1 MGPISMKSHYRAVV
15 IGGGV
20 VGCSVLYHL
29 AKAGWSDVLLI
40 ERSELT
46 SGSSWHAAGGFHTL
60 NGDPNVAR
68 LQAYTVSLYKELEEI
83 SGQSCSLHLTG
94 GVMMADSPERMDFLR
109 LAHAKG
115 RYLGMDT
122 ELITPSEARAM
133 FPLMDE
139 TKFVGAMWDPVEGH
153 LDPSGTTHAYAKAA
167 RKLGAEIVLRN
178 RVTELTQATDGT
190 WNVVTEQGTVKAEH
204 VVNCGGLWARE
215 IGRMVGLEL
224 PLLAMEHMYL
234 LTEPMPAVEEFNA
247 ATGREMV
254 GVLDFKGEIYTRQ
267 ERNGVLLGTYEKACK
282 PWSPVE
288 TPWDFGHELLA
299 PDLDRISPSL
309 EIGFEHFPGI
319 ANAGIKQVI
328 NGPFTFAPD
337 GNPLVGPVQGLTN
350 FWCACAVMAGFS
362 QGGGVGLALSNWMV
376 NGEPGFDVWGMDVA
390 RFGEWA
396 TLRYTNAKVRE
407 NYSRRFSIRFPNEEL
422 PAARPAQ
429 TTPLYD
435 TMRAQGAVM
444 GDSWG
449 LETPLWFAPEGVEAK
464 DVVSFH
470 RSNDF
475 EHVGNEVRATR
486 ERVGVTEIANFAKYE
501 IRGSGS
507 ADFLNRLMTNRMPK
521 PGRLVLT
528 PMLNEAGK
536 LIGDF
541 TVANMGPGAGEDR
554 FMIWGSSAAQKY
566 HMRWFEQHLPKDGT
580 VRIHRFDQT
589 LVGLSI
595 AGPKSQEV
603 LAGLCDE
610 DVSTSAFRFMDV
622 REMAVA
628 GAPCIV
634 NRISYTGDLGYE
646 IWMQPAYERLVYSAI
661 KEAGEKHG
669 IVDFGMRALLSMRL
683 EKNFPTWFREL
694 RPIYGPFEGAMER
707 FVKLEKNEFIGRDAA
722 ARENAAGPK
731 LRRVSFI
738 VDALDADVMGDE
750 PIWARIGDRDF
761 GTVEQPHGYG
771 APRFGADGADV
782 GAPTSPLWG
791 GRTEGSGGG
800 ASAGS
805 ADTSPPTP
813 ALRADPPHEGEGKD
827 SFCIRGIRD
836 GEWAVVGW
844 VTSGGYAHW
853 VQKSVAQGYVP
864 AELAGDESAGL
875 FEIEILGQR
884 RPARINIEPPFDP
897 TGDRMRA

>member
-1 MGPISMKSHYRAVV
+1 MKSHAKAVV

-29 AKAGWSDVLLI
+29 AKAGWTDIMLI

-60 NGDPNVAR
+60 NGDPNVAK
-68 LQAYTVSLYKELEEI
+68 LQAYTVQLYREIEEL

-94 GVMMADSPERMDFLR
+94 GVMMADTPERMDFLR

-122 ELITPSEARAM
+122 ELITPSEAKAM

-139 TKFVGAMWDPVEGH
+139 TNFVGAMWDPVEGH

-178 RVTELTQATDGT
+178 RVVELTQEVDGT

-215 IGRMVGLEL
+215 IGRMVGVEL

-234 LTEPMPAVEEFNA
+234 LTEPMPEVEEFNKS
-247 ATGREMV
+247 TGREMI
-254 GVLDFKGEIYTRQ
+254 GVMDFKGEIYTRQ
-267 ERNGVLLGTYEKACK
+267 ERNGILLGTYEKACK
-282 PWSPVE
+282 PWSPVN
-288 TPWDFGHELLA
+288 TPWDFGHELLQ
-299 PDLDRISPSL
+299 PDIDRIAPSL
-309 EIGFEHFPGI
+309 EIGFKHFPGI
-319 ANAGIKQVI
+319 EKAGIKQII
-328 NGPFTFAPD
+328 NGPFTFALD

-376 NGEPGFDVWGMDVA
+376 HGDPGFDVWGMDVA

-435 TMRAQGAVM
+435 TMLANNAVM

-449 LETPLWFAPEGVEAK
+449 LETPLWFAPKGTEPK
-464 DVVSFH
+464 DIVSFH

-475 EHVGNEVRATR
+475 GPIGEEVRATR
-486 ERVGVTEIANFAKYE
+486 EKVGVTEIANFAKYE
-501 IRGSGS
+501 VSGPGSE
-507 ADFLNRLMTNRMPK
+507 DFLNRLMTNRMPK
-521 PGRLVLT
+521 TGRIVLT
-528 PMLNEAGK
+528 PMLNEFGR

-541 TVANMGPGAGEDR
+541 TIAKAGEER
-554 FMIWGSSAAQKY
+554 FMIWSSSAAQKY
-566 HMRWFEQHLPKDGT
+566 HMRWFEKHLPKDGPAASQ

-595 AGPKSQEV
+595 AGPKSRDLLQKLV
-603 LAGLCDE
+603 DADI
-610 DVSTSAFRFMDV
+610 STKAFRFMDF
-622 REMAVA
+622 REMSVG
-628 GAPCIV
+628 GAPCMV
-634 NRISYTGDLGYE
+634 NRITYTGDLGYE
-646 IWMQPAYERLVYSAI
+646 IWMAPAYQRLVYKAI
-661 KEAGEKHG
+661 KDAGEEFG
-669 IVDFGMRALLSMRL
+669 LVDFGMRALLSMRL

-694 RPIYGPFEGAMER
+694 RPIYGPFEGAMDR
-707 FVKLEKNEFIGRDAA
+707 FVKLEKNDFIGRDAA
-722 ARENAAGPK
+722 AREQAEGPK

-738 VDALDADVMGDE
+738 VDAADADVMGDE
-750 PIWARIGDRDF
+750 PIWAKVGGKDY
-761 GTVEQPHGYG
+761 GTVEKPHGYG
-771 APRFGADGADV
+771 AARFDTDGKEV
-782 GAPTSPLWG
+782 
-791 GRTEGSGGG
+791 RGSSAAEG
-800 ASAGS
+800 ASAV
-805 ADTSPPTP
+805 
-813 ALRADPPHEGEGKD
+813 
-827 SFCIRGIRD
+827 RGIVD
-836 GEWAVVGW
+836 GDWRVVGW
-844 VTSGGYAHW
+844 VTSGGYAHY
-853 VQKSVAQGYVP
+853 VQESMAQGYVP
-864 AELAGDESAGL
+864 AALAADESAGM
-875 FEIEILGQR
+875 FEIEILGSR
-884 RPARINIEPPFDP
+884 RPARINVEPPFDP
-897 TGDRMRA
+897 SGEKMRA

>member
-1 MGPISMKSHYRAVV
+1 MKSHAKAVV

-29 AKAGWSDVLLI
+29 ARAGWTNVMLI

-60 NGDPNVAR
+60 NGDPNVAK
-68 LQAYTVSLYKELEEI
+68 LQAYTVQLYKELEEL

-94 GVMMADSPERMDFLR
+94 GVMLADSPERMDFLR

-122 ELITPSEARAM
+122 ELITPSEAKAM

-139 TKFVGAMWDPVEGH
+139 SHFVGAMWDPVEGH

-178 RVTELTQATDGT
+178 RVVELTQEPDGT

-215 IGRMVGLEL
+215 VGRMVGVEL

-234 LTEPMPAVEEFNA
+234 LTEPMPEVEAFNRE
-247 ATGREMV
+247 TGREMV

-282 PWSPVE
+282 PWSPVN
-288 TPWDFGHELLA
+288 TPWDFGHELLI
-299 PDLDRISPSL
+299 PDLDRIAPSL
-309 EIGFEHFPGI
+309 EVGFRHFPGI

-376 NGEPGFDVWGMDVA
+376 NGDPGFDVWGMDVA
-390 RFGEWA
+390 RWGEWA

-435 TMRAQGAVM
+435 TMLANNAVM

-449 LETPLWFAPEGVEAK
+449 LETPLWFAPKGTEPK
-464 DVVSFH
+464 DIVSFH

-475 EHVGNEVRATR
+475 GPIGEEVRATR

-501 IRGSGS
+501 FTGPG
-507 ADFLNRLMTNRMPK
+507 AEAFLNRILTNRMPK
-521 PGRLVLT
+521 KGRIVLS
-528 PMLNEAGK
+528 PMLNEFGK

-541 TVANMGPGAGEDR
+541 TIAHAGDDR
-554 FMIWGSSAAQKY
+554 FMVWGSSAAAKY
-566 HMRWFEQHLPKDGT
+566 HMRWFEKHLPKDGS

-595 AGPKSQEV
+595 AGPKSQELLQKLV
-603 LAGLCDE
+603 DV
-610 DVSTSAFRFMDV
+610 DVSSKAFRFMDF
-622 REMAVA
+622 REMAVG
-628 GAPCIV
+628 GAPCMV
-634 NRISYTGDLGYE
+634 NRITYTGDLGYE
-646 IWMQPAYERLVYSAI
+646 IWMPPAYQRLVYKAI
-661 KEAGEKHG
+661 KEAGEEYG

-694 RPIYGPFEGAMER
+694 RPIYGPFEGGMER
-707 FVKLEKNEFIGRDAA
+707 FVKLEKNDFIGRDAA
-722 ARENAAGPK
+722 AKELEALKSGESPK
-731 LRRVSFI
+731 LKRVSFV

-750 PIWARIGDRDF
+750 PIWAKVSADY
-761 GTVEQPHGYG
+761 GTVEKPHGYG
-771 APRFGADGADV
+771 APRFGAKGKEVRVSAAD
-782 GAPTSPLWG
+782 
-791 GRTEGSGGG
+791 EG
-800 ASAGS
+800 ASS
-805 ADTSPPTP
+805 
-813 ALRADPPHEGEGKD
+813 
-827 SFCIRGIRD
+827 IRGIVD
-836 GEWAVVGW
+836 GDWRVVGW
-844 VTSGGYAHW
+844 VTSGGYAHT
-853 VQKSVAQGYVP
+853 VKKSMAQGYVP
-864 AELAGDESAGL
+864 ATLAEKEDAGL
-875 FEIEILGQR
+875 FEIEILGHR
-884 RPARINIEPPFDP
+884 RPARINVEPLFDP
-897 TGDRMRA
+897 TGEKMRG

>member
-1 MGPISMKSHYRAVV
+1 MKSHAKTVV

-29 AKAGWSDVLLI
+29 AKAGWTDILLI

-60 NGDPNVAR
+60 NGDPNVAK
-68 LQAYTVSLYKELEEI
+68 LQAYTVQLYKEIEEI

-94 GVMMADSPERMDFLR
+94 GVMMADTPERMDFLR

-122 ELITPSEARAM
+122 ELITPSEAKAM

-139 TKFVGAMWDPVEGH
+139 TNFVGAMWDPVEGH

-178 RVTELTQATDGT
+178 RVVELTQEVDGT

-215 IGRMVGLEL
+215 IGRMVGVEL
-224 PLLAMEHMYL
+224 PVLAMEHMYL
-234 LTEPMPAVEEFNA
+234 LTEPMPEVEEFNKS
-247 ATGREMV
+247 TGREMI

-267 ERNGVLLGTYEKACK
+267 ERNGILLGTYEKACK
-282 PWSPVE
+282 PWSPVN
-288 TPWDFGHELLA
+288 TPWDFGHELLQ
-299 PDLDRISPSL
+299 PDIDRIAPSL
-309 EIGFEHFPGI
+309 EIGFKHFPGI
-319 ANAGIKQVI
+319 EKAGIKQII
-328 NGPFTFAPD
+328 NGPFTFALD

-376 NGEPGFDVWGMDVA
+376 HGDPGFDVWGMDVA

-435 TMRAQGAVM
+435 TMLANNAVM

-449 LETPLWFAPEGVEAK
+449 LETPLWFAPKGSEPK
-464 DVVSFH
+464 DIVSFH

-475 EHVGNEVRATR
+475 GPIGEEVRATR

-501 IRGSGS
+501 VSGPG
-507 ADFLNRLMTNRMPK
+507 AEDFLNLLMTNRMPK
-521 PGRLVLT
+521 TGRIVLT
-528 PMLNEAGK
+528 PMLNEFGR

-541 TVANMGPGAGEDR
+541 TIAKAGEER

-566 HMRWFEQHLPKDGT
+566 HMRWFEKHLPKDGPRASE

-595 AGPKSQEV
+595 AGPKSRDLLQKLV
-603 LAGLCDE
+603 
-610 DVSTSAFRFMDV
+610 DVDISTKAFRFMDF
-622 REMAVA
+622 REMAVG
-628 GAPCIV
+628 GAPCMV
-634 NRISYTGDLGYE
+634 NRITYTGDLGYE
-646 IWMQPAYERLVYSAI
+646 IWMAPAYQRLVYKAI
-661 KEAGEKHG
+661 KEAGEELG
-669 IVDFGMRALLSMRL
+669 VVDFGMRALLSMRL

-694 RPIYGPFEGAMER
+694 RPIYGPFEGSMDR
-707 FVKLEKNEFIGRDAA
+707 FIKLEKNDFIGREAA
-722 ARENAAGPK
+722 AREQAAGPK

-738 VDALDADVMGDE
+738 VDAADADVMGDE
-750 PIWARIGDRDF
+750 PIWAKIGGKDY
-761 GTVEQPHGYG
+761 GTVEKPHGYG
-771 APRFGADGADV
+771 APRFDA
-782 GAPTSPLWG
+782 G
-791 GRTEGSGGG
+791 GKEVRGSNAAEG
-800 ASAGS
+800 ASAV
-805 ADTSPPTP
+805 
-813 ALRADPPHEGEGKD
+813 
-827 SFCIRGIRD
+827 RGIVD
-836 GEWAVVGW
+836 GDWRVVGW
-844 VTSGGYAHW
+844 VTSGGYAHY
-853 VQKSVAQGYVP
+853 VEKSMAQGYVP
-864 AELAGDESAGL
+864 AALAENESVGL
-875 FEIEILGQR
+875 FEIEILGHR
-884 RPARINIEPPFDP
+884 RPARINVEPPFDP
-897 TGDRMRA
+897 SGEKMRT

>member
-1 MGPISMKSHYRAVV
+1 MKSHAKAVV

-29 AKAGWSDVLLI
+29 AKAGWTDIMLI

-60 NGDPNVAR
+60 NGDPNVAK
-68 LQAYTVSLYKELEEI
+68 LQAYTVQLYKEIEEL

-94 GVMMADSPERMDFLR
+94 GVMMADTPERMDFLR

-122 ELITPSEARAM
+122 ELITPSEAKAM

-139 TKFVGAMWDPVEGH
+139 TNFVGAMWDPVEGH

-178 RVTELTQATDGT
+178 RVVELTQEVDGT

-215 IGRMVGLEL
+215 IGRMVGVEL
-224 PLLAMEHMYL
+224 PVLAMEHMYL
-234 LTEPMPAVEEFNA
+234 LTEPMPEVEEFNRS
-247 ATGREMV
+247 TGREMI

-267 ERNGVLLGTYEKACK
+267 ERNGILLGTYEKACK
-282 PWSPVE
+282 PWSPVN
-288 TPWDFGHELLA
+288 TPWDFGHELLQ
-299 PDLDRISPSL
+299 PDIDRIAPSL
-309 EIGFEHFPGI
+309 EIGFKHFPGI
-319 ANAGIKQVI
+319 EKAGIKQII
-328 NGPFTFAPD
+328 NGPFTFALD

-376 NGEPGFDVWGMDVA
+376 NGDPGFDVWGMDVA

-435 TMRAQGAVM
+435 TMLANNAVM

-449 LETPLWFAPEGVEAK
+449 LETPLWFAPK
-464 DVVSFH
+464 DSEPKDIVSFH

-475 EHVGNEVRATR
+475 GPIGEEVRTTR
-486 ERVGVTEIANFAKYE
+486 EKVGVTEIANFAKYE
-501 IRGSGS
+501 VSGPGSE
-507 ADFLNRLMTNRMPK
+507 DFLNRLMTNRMPK
-521 PGRLVLT
+521 TGRIVLT
-528 PMLNEAGK
+528 PMLNEFGK

-541 TVANMGPGAGEDR
+541 TIAKAGEER
-554 FMIWGSSAAQKY
+554 FMIWSSSAAQKY
-566 HMRWFEQHLPKDGT
+566 HMRWFEKHLPKDGS

-595 AGPKSQEV
+595 AGPKSRDLLQKLV
-603 LAGLCDE
+603 
-610 DVSTSAFRFMDV
+610 DVDISTKAFRFMDF
-622 REMAVA
+622 REMAVG
-628 GAPCIV
+628 GAPCMV
-634 NRISYTGDLGYE
+634 NRITYTGDLGYE
-646 IWMQPAYERLVYSAI
+646 IWIAPAYQRLVYKAI
-661 KEAGEKHG
+661 KEAGEEFG
-669 IVDFGMRALLSMRL
+669 LVDFGMRALLSMRL
-683 EKNFPTWFREL
+683 EKNFPTWYREL
-694 RPIYGPFEGAMER
+694 RPIYGPFEGAMDR
-707 FVKLEKNEFIGRDAA
+707 FVKLEKNDFIGREAA
-722 ARENAAGPK
+722 AREQAEGPK

-738 VDALDADVMGDE
+738 VDAADADVMGDE
-750 PIWARIGDRDF
+750 PIWAKVGGKDY
-761 GTVEQPHGYG
+761 GTVEKPHGYG
-771 APRFGADGADV
+771 APRFD
-782 GAPTSPLWG
+782 TSG
-791 GRTEGSGGG
+791 EEVRGSKAAEG
-800 ASAGS
+800 ASAV
-805 ADTSPPTP
+805 
-813 ALRADPPHEGEGKD
+813 
-827 SFCIRGIRD
+827 RGIVD
-836 GEWAVVGW
+836 GDWRVVGW
-844 VTSGGYAHW
+844 VTSGGYAHY
-853 VQKSVAQGYVP
+853 VQKSMAQGYVP
-864 AELAGDESAGL
+864 AALAENESAGL
-875 FEIEILGQR
+875 FEIEILGSR
-884 RPARINIEPPFDP
+884 RPARINVEPLFDP
-897 TGDRMRA
+897 SGEKMRT

>member
-1 MGPISMKSHYRAVV
+1 MKSHAKAVV

-29 AKAGWSDVLLI
+29 AKAGWTDVMLI

-60 NGDPNVAR
+60 NGDPNVAK
-68 LQAYTVSLYKELEEI
+68 LQAYTVQLYKEIEEL

-94 GVMMADSPERMDFLR
+94 GVMMADTPERMDFLR

-122 ELITPSEARAM
+122 ELITPAEAKAM

-139 TKFVGAMWDPVEGH
+139 KNFVGAMWDPVEGH

-178 RVTELTQATDGT
+178 RVVELTQEVDGT
-190 WNVVTEQGTVKAEH
+190 WNVVTELGTVKAEH

-224 PLLAMEHMYL
+224 PVLAMEHMYL
-234 LTEPMPAVEEFNA
+234 LTEPMPEVEEFNKS
-247 ATGREMV
+247 TGREMV

-267 ERNGVLLGTYEKACK
+267 ERNGILLGTYEKACK
-282 PWSPVE
+282 PWSPVN

-299 PDLDRISPSL
+299 PDLDRIAPSL
-309 EIGFEHFPGI
+309 EIGFKHFPGI
-319 ANAGIKQVI
+319 EKAGIKQII
-328 NGPFTFAPD
+328 NGPFTFALD

-350 FWCACAVMAGFS
+350 YWTACAVMAGFS

-376 NGEPGFDVWGMDVA
+376 HGDPGFDVWGMDVT

-396 TLRYTNAKVRE
+396 SLRYTNAKVRE

-435 TMRAQGAVM
+435 IMLANNAVM

-449 LETPLWFAPEGVEAK
+449 LETPLWFAPKGSEPK

-501 IRGSGS
+501 VSGSGS
-507 ADFLNRLMTNRMPK
+507 EHFLNRLMTNRMPK
-521 PGRLVLT
+521 AGRIVLT
-528 PMLNEAGK
+528 PMLNEFGK

-541 TVANMGPGAGEDR
+541 TIAKAAEDR

-566 HMRWFEQHLPKDGT
+566 HMRWFEKHLPRDGS

-595 AGPKSQEV
+595 AGPRARDV
-603 LAGLCDE
+603 LAKLVDE
-610 DVSTSAFRFMDV
+610 DVSTKAFRFMDF
-622 REMAVA
+622 REMAVG
-628 GAPCIV
+628 GAPAIV
-634 NRISYTGDLGYE
+634 NRITYTGDLGYE
-646 IWMQPAYERLVYSAI
+646 IWMAPAYQRLVYSEI
-661 KEAGEKHG
+661 KRAGEEFG

-694 RPIYGPFEGAMER
+694 RPIYGVYEGSMDR
-707 FVKLEKNEFIGRDAA
+707 FIKLEKNHFIGREEA
-722 ARENAAGPK
+722 AREKANGPK
-731 LRRVSFI
+731 LRRVSLI
-738 VDALDADVMGDE
+738 VDAADADVMGDE
-750 PIWARIGDRDF
+750 PIWAKVGAKDF
-761 GTVEQPHGYG
+761 GTVDKPHGYG
-771 APRFGADGADV
+771 APRFDKTGQEAH
-782 GAPTSPLWG
+782 
-791 GRTEGSGGG
+791 GSSAAKG
-800 ASAGS
+800 ASAV
-805 ADTSPPTP
+805 
-813 ALRADPPHEGEGKD
+813 
-827 SFCIRGIRD
+827 RGIID
-836 GEWAVVGW
+836 GEWRVVGW
-844 VTSGGYAHW
+844 VTSGGYAHF
-853 VQKSVAQGYVP
+853 VGASMAQGYVP
-864 AELAGDESAGL
+864 AALAEDESAGL
-875 FEIEILGQR
+875 FEIEILGHR
-884 RPARINIEPPFDP
+884 RPARINVEPPFDP
-897 TGDRMRA
+897 SGDKMRG

>member
-1 MGPISMKSHYRAVV
+1 MKSHAKAVV

-29 AKAGWSDVLLI
+29 AKAGWTDIMLI

-60 NGDPNVAR
+60 NGDPNVAK
-68 LQAYTVSLYKELEEI
+68 LQAYTVQLYREIEEL

-94 GVMMADSPERMDFLR
+94 GVMMADTPERMDFLR

-122 ELITPSEARAM
+122 ELITPSEAKAM

-139 TKFVGAMWDPVEGH
+139 TNFVGAMWDPVEGH

-178 RVTELTQATDGT
+178 RVVELTQEVDGT

-215 IGRMVGLEL
+215 IGRMVGVEL

-234 LTEPMPAVEEFNA
+234 LTEPMPEVEEFNKS
-247 ATGREMV
+247 TGREMI
-254 GVLDFKGEIYTRQ
+254 GVMDFKGEIYTRQ
-267 ERNGVLLGTYEKACK
+267 ERNGILLGTYEKACK
-282 PWSPVE
+282 PWSPVN
-288 TPWDFGHELLA
+288 TPWDFGHELLQ
-299 PDLDRISPSL
+299 PDIDRIAPSL
-309 EIGFEHFPGI
+309 EIGFKHFPGI
-319 ANAGIKQVI
+319 EKAGIKQII
-328 NGPFTFAPD
+328 NGPFTFALD

-376 NGEPGFDVWGMDVA
+376 HGDPGFDVWGMDVA

-435 TMRAQGAVM
+435 TMLANNAVM

-449 LETPLWFAPEGVEAK
+449 LETPLWFAPKGTEPK
-464 DVVSFH
+464 DIVSFH

-475 EHVGNEVRATR
+475 GPIGEEVRATR
-486 ERVGVTEIANFAKYE
+486 EKVGVTEIANFAKYE
-501 IRGSGS
+501 VSGLGSE
-507 ADFLNRLMTNRMPK
+507 DFLNRLMTNRMPK
-521 PGRLVLT
+521 TGRIVLT
-528 PMLNEAGK
+528 PMLNEFGR

-541 TVANMGPGAGEDR
+541 TIAKAGEER
-554 FMIWGSSAAQKY
+554 FMIWSSSAAQKY
-566 HMRWFEQHLPKDGT
+566 HMRWFEKHLPKDAPT
-580 VRIHRFDQT
+580 ASQVRIQRFDQT

-595 AGPKSQEV
+595 AGPKSRDLLQKLV
-603 LAGLCDE
+603 
-610 DVSTSAFRFMDV
+610 DVDISTKAFRFMDF
-622 REMAVA
+622 REMAVG
-628 GAPCIV
+628 GAPCMV
-634 NRISYTGDLGYE
+634 NRITYTGDLGYE
-646 IWMQPAYERLVYSAI
+646 IWMAPAYQRLVYKAI
-661 KEAGEKHG
+661 KDAGEEFG
-669 IVDFGMRALLSMRL
+669 LVDFGMRALLSMRL

-694 RPIYGPFEGAMER
+694 RPIYGPFEGAMDR
-707 FVKLEKNEFIGRDAA
+707 FVKLEKNDFIGRESA
-722 ARENAAGPK
+722 AREQAEGPK

-738 VDALDADVMGDE
+738 VDAADADVMGDE
-750 PIWARIGDRDF
+750 PIWAKVGGKDY
-761 GTVEQPHGYG
+761 GTVEKPHGYG
-771 APRFGADGADV
+771 AQRFDTDGKEV
-782 GAPTSPLWG
+782 
-791 GRTEGSGGG
+791 RGSRAAEG
-800 ASAGS
+800 ASAV
-805 ADTSPPTP
+805 
-813 ALRADPPHEGEGKD
+813 
-827 SFCIRGIRD
+827 RGIVD
-836 GEWAVVGW
+836 GDWRVVGW
-844 VTSGGYAHW
+844 VTSGGYAHYI
-853 VQKSVAQGYVP
+853 KESMAQGYVP
-864 AELAGDESAGL
+864 AALAADESAGL
-875 FEIEILGQR
+875 FEIEILGSR
-884 RPARINIEPPFDP
+884 RPARINVEPPFDP
-897 TGDRMRA
+897 SGEKMRA

>member
-1 MGPISMKSHYRAVV
+1 MKSHAKAVV

-29 AKAGWSDVLLI
+29 AKAGWTDIMLI

-60 NGDPNVAR
+60 NGDPNVAK
-68 LQAYTVSLYKELEEI
+68 LQAYTVQLYREIEEL

-94 GVMMADSPERMDFLR
+94 GVMMADTPERMDFLR

-122 ELITPSEARAM
+122 ELITPSEAKAM

-139 TKFVGAMWDPVEGH
+139 TNFVGAMWDPVEGH

-178 RVTELTQATDGT
+178 RVVELTQEVDGT

-215 IGRMVGLEL
+215 IGRMVGVEL

-234 LTEPMPAVEEFNA
+234 LTEPMPEVEEFNKS
-247 ATGREMV
+247 TGREMI
-254 GVLDFKGEIYTRQ
+254 GVMDFKGEIYTRQ
-267 ERNGVLLGTYEKACK
+267 ERNGILLGTYEKACK
-282 PWSPVE
+282 PWSPVN
-288 TPWDFGHELLA
+288 TPWDFGHELLQ
-299 PDLDRISPSL
+299 PDIDRIAPSL
-309 EIGFEHFPGI
+309 EIGFKHFPGI
-319 ANAGIKQVI
+319 EKAGIKQII
-328 NGPFTFAPD
+328 NGPFTFALD

-376 NGEPGFDVWGMDVA
+376 HGDPGFDVWGMDVA

-435 TMRAQGAVM
+435 TMLANNAVM

-449 LETPLWFAPEGVEAK
+449 LETPLWFAPKGTEPK
-464 DVVSFH
+464 DIVSFH

-475 EHVGNEVRATR
+475 GPIGEEVRATR
-486 ERVGVTEIANFAKYE
+486 EKVGVTEIANFAKYE
-501 IRGSGS
+501 VSGPGSE
-507 ADFLNRLMTNRMPK
+507 DFLNRLMTNRMPK
-521 PGRLVLT
+521 TSRIVLT
-528 PMLNEAGK
+528 PMLNDFGR

-541 TVANMGPGAGEDR
+541 TIAKAGEER
-554 FMIWGSSAAQKY
+554 FMIWSSSAAQKY
-566 HMRWFEQHLPKDGT
+566 HMRWFEKHLPKDGPGASQ

-595 AGPKSQEV
+595 AGPKSRDLLQKLV
-603 LAGLCDE
+603 DADI
-610 DVSTSAFRFMDV
+610 STKAFRFMDF
-622 REMAVA
+622 REMAVG
-628 GAPCIV
+628 GAPCMV
-634 NRISYTGDLGYE
+634 NRITYTGDLGYE
-646 IWMQPAYERLVYSAI
+646 IWMAPAYQRLVYKAI
-661 KEAGEKHG
+661 KDAGEEFG
-669 IVDFGMRALLSMRL
+669 LVDFGMRALLSMRL

-694 RPIYGPFEGAMER
+694 RPIYGSFEGAMDR
-707 FVKLEKNEFIGRDAA
+707 FVKLEKNDFIGRDAA
-722 ARENAAGPK
+722 AREQAEGPK

-738 VDALDADVMGDE
+738 VDAADADVMGDE
-750 PIWARIGDRDF
+750 PIWAKVGGKDY
-761 GTVEQPHGYG
+761 GTVEKPHGYG
-771 APRFGADGADV
+771 APRFDADGKEV
-782 GAPTSPLWG
+782 
-791 GRTEGSGGG
+791 RGSRAAEG
-800 ASAGS
+800 ASAV
-805 ADTSPPTP
+805 
-813 ALRADPPHEGEGKD
+813 
-827 SFCIRGIRD
+827 RGIVD
-836 GEWAVVGW
+836 GDWRVVGW
-844 VTSGGYAHW
+844 VTSGGYAHY
-853 VQKSVAQGYVP
+853 VQKSMAQGYVP
-864 AELAGDESAGL
+864 AALAADESAGL
-875 FEIEILGQR
+875 FEIEILGSR
-884 RPARINIEPPFDP
+884 RPARINVEPPFDP
-897 TGDRMRA
+897 SGEKMRA

>member
-1 MGPISMKSHYRAVV
+1 MKSHAKAVV

-29 AKAGWSDVLLI
+29 AKAGWTDIMLI

-60 NGDPNVAR
+60 NGDPNVAK
-68 LQAYTVSLYKELEEI
+68 LQAYTVQLYKEIEEI

-94 GVMMADSPERMDFLR
+94 GVMMADTPERMDFLR

-122 ELITPSEARAM
+122 ELITPSEAKAM

-139 TKFVGAMWDPVEGH
+139 TNFVGAMWDPVEGH

-178 RVTELTQATDGT
+178 RVVELTQEVDGT

-215 IGRMVGLEL
+215 IGRMVGVEL
-224 PLLAMEHMYL
+224 PVLAMEHMYL
-234 LTEPMPAVEEFNA
+234 LTEPMPEVEEFNKS
-247 ATGREMV
+247 TGREMI

-267 ERNGVLLGTYEKACK
+267 ERNGILLGTYEKACK
-282 PWSPVE
+282 PWSPVN
-288 TPWDFGHELLA
+288 TPWDFGHELLQ
-299 PDLDRISPSL
+299 PDIDRIAPSL
-309 EIGFEHFPGI
+309 EIGFKHFPGI
-319 ANAGIKQVI
+319 EKAGIKQII
-328 NGPFTFAPD
+328 NGPFTFALD

-376 NGEPGFDVWGMDVA
+376 HGDPGFDVWGMDVA

-435 TMRAQGAVM
+435 TMLANNAVM

-449 LETPLWFAPEGVEAK
+449 LETPLWFAPKGSEPK

-475 EHVGNEVRATR
+475 RPIGEEVRATR

-501 IRGSGS
+501 VSGPG
-507 ADFLNRLMTNRMPK
+507 AEDFLNRLMTNRMPK
-521 PGRLVLT
+521 TGRIVLT
-528 PMLNEAGK
+528 PMLNEFGR

-541 TVANMGPGAGEDR
+541 TIAKAGPRGGEDR

-566 HMRWFEQHLPKDGT
+566 HMRWFEKHLPKDGPRASE

-595 AGPKSQEV
+595 AGPKSRDLLQKLV
-603 LAGLCDE
+603 
-610 DVSTSAFRFMDV
+610 DVDISTKAFRFMDF
-622 REMAVA
+622 REMAVG
-628 GAPCIV
+628 GAPCMV
-634 NRISYTGDLGYE
+634 NRITYTGDLGYE
-646 IWMQPAYERLVYSAI
+646 IWMAPAYQRLVYKAI
-661 KEAGEKHG
+661 KEAGEEFG
-669 IVDFGMRALLSMRL
+669 LVDFGMRALLSMRL

-694 RPIYGPFEGAMER
+694 RPIYGPFEGSMDR
-707 FVKLEKNEFIGRDAA
+707 FIKLEKNDFIGREAA
-722 ARENAAGPK
+722 AKEQAEGPK

-738 VDALDADVMGDE
+738 VDAADADVMGDE
-750 PIWARIGDRDF
+750 PIWAKVGGKDY
-761 GTVEQPHGYG
+761 GTVEKPHGYG
-771 APRFGADGADV
+771 APRFDA
-782 GAPTSPLWG
+782 G
-791 GRTEGSGGG
+791 GKEVRGSNAAEG
-800 ASAGS
+800 ASAV
-805 ADTSPPTP
+805 
-813 ALRADPPHEGEGKD
+813 
-827 SFCIRGIRD
+827 RGIVD
-836 GEWAVVGW
+836 GDWRVVGW
-844 VTSGGYAHW
+844 VTSGGYAHY
-853 VQKSVAQGYVP
+853 VEKSMAQGYVP
-864 AELAGDESAGL
+864 VALAENESAGL
-875 FEIEILGQR
+875 FEIEILGHR
-884 RPARINIEPPFDP
+884 RPARINVEPPFDP
-897 TGDRMRA
+897 SGEKMRT